1 MKFSTKSRAKLMTLA
16 GALVF
21 SVAGTGIV
29 HAGGCCINYYPSGDT
44 TSSNT
49 DESIEERWAK
59 WNKKKTELQPKPAP
73 NTTTQDTALTGR
85 KGNDDDAGNSGT
97 GPKLP
102 SRY

>member
-1 MKFSTKSRAKLMTLA
+1 MKFSIKSRAKLMTLA

-44 TSSNT
+44 PSSNM

-59 WNKKKTELQPKPAP
+59 WNKKKTRTERKPAP
-73 NTTTQDTALTGR
+73 NTPPQDTAPTGR

-102 SRY
+102 GRY